1 MFMTSNEI
9 KLNLGCG
16 KQHKEGY
23 VNIDIQE
30 PCDLKHDLR
39 TPLPFADDSVDEI
52 FSEGNVISLF
62 SLKEW
67 RDLKKEMARVL
78 KVGGKLEIILLDFE
92 YVLKAFLDNKNGERW
107 GLWWLT
113 IFSGQ
118 ENEYNFAKNGFT
130 YEKLVAD
137 LFDEG
142 MVNFSRKRE
151 IGGDP
156 RFIHLICYK
165 QSHDQKI
172 KETMKILIG
181 TPIHECKD
189 YAMERWL
196 ENVSK
201 LEYPADF
208 MMVDNSPGLE
218 YVEKVKGYCT
228 KYGIKNYK
236 IEHLEINQAQ
246 GVFER
251 VAHSRGVVIQEILS
265 HDYDAWF
272 TWECDQL
279 IPTNALG
286 KLIELM
292 KMGNFMIV
300 NPNSWNREIPG
311 QPNTE
316 FGLSLINRK
325 CLEKYGFLLGVG
337 AEPDMPNRG
346 DNDTWFKKRILKDG
360 GNYIDIFGVIDP
372 VYYLNE

>member
-1 MFMTSNEI
+1 M

-16 KQHKEGY
+16 KEHKEGY

-246 GVFER
+246 GADER
-251 VAHSRGVVIQEILS
+251 IGRSREIIRQEVLS
-265 HDYDAWF
+265 KGYDAWF
-272 TWECDQL
+272 SWECDQI
-279 IPTNALG
+279 IPLNTLD
-286 KLIELM
+286 KLVQLM
-292 KMGNFMIV
+292 EEGNFAMV
-300 NPNSWNREIPG
+300 SQGSWSRKNPANPENELG
-311 QPNTE
+311 CA
-316 FGLSLINRK
+316 LIKRV
-325 CLEKYGFLLGVG
+325 CLEKYSFLLEEYWDLTRSWHAG
-337 AEPDMPNRG
+337 AR
-346 DNDTWFKKRILKDG
+346 WFKNRLLKG
-360 GNYIDIFGVIDP
+360 GDSYVEICGVITPIYHLDG
-372 VYYLNE
+372 